1 MVADTDTC
9 DQIKKYEES
18 DEVILLQNY
27 RPDTVKKSPN
37 KKSEKRVYNPDQ
49 KETGDYYYFIGQGNN
64 AELVENIMRRRQN
77 WTSTRTLLSLPREL
91 DLSLPMG
98 TSSA

>member
-1 MVADTDTC
+1 MVADTDTG

-37 KKSEKRVYNPDQ
+37 KKS
-49 KETGDYYYFIGQGNN
+49 
-64 AELVENIMRRRQN
+64 
-77 WTSTRTLLSLPREL
+77 
-91 DLSLPMG
+91 
-98 TSSA
+98 